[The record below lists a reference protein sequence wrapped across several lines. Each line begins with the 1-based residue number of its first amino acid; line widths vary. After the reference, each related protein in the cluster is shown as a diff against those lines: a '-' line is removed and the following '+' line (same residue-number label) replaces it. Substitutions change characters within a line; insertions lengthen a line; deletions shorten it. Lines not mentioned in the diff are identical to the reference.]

1 MRIRTV
7 KPEFFVHAELADL
20 ERDVGLPVRL
30 AFIGLWCAVD
40 RDGKFKWNPR
50 RLGVQILPYD
60 NVDFEVIMDA
70 LESAG
75 FIEKYE
81 VDNKTYGCVPSF
93 PRHQVINNREPD
105 SLIPSPDGT
114 ISNVSIHDKFNDLL
128 SLDVKLKEVKEFPLP
143 FDSIEFSDAWQRW
156 NDHRNDKKKRLTKG
170 TAIMQLKKLEEIGEA
185 RAIKM
190 IDHSIENGWMGL
202 FEDKASIP
210 IPLQRKPQ
218 TSEQFSI

>member
-7 KPEFFVHAELADL
+7 KPELFIHAELADL
-20 ERDVGLPVRL
+20 EREVGLPVRL
-30 AFIGLWCAVD
+30 SFIGLFCAAD
-40 RDGKFKWNPR
+40 RDGRFKWNPR

-60 NVDFEVIMDA
+60 DVDFEVIMDA
-70 LESAG
+70 LESNK
-75 FIEKYE
+75 FIERYE
-81 VDNKTYGCVPSF
+81 VEGKTYGCIPSF
-93 PRHQVINNREPD
+93 SKHQVINNRELD
-105 SLIPSPDGT
+105 SIIPSPDGT
-114 ISNVSIHDKFNDLL
+114 IPTVSIHDKFNNLL

-218 TSEQFSI
+218 TSEQFGI